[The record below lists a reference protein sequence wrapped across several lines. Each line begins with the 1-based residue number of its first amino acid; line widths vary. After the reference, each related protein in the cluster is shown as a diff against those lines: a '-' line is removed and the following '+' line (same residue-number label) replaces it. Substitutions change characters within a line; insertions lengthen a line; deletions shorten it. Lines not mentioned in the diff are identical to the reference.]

1 MEKRIRDI
9 KDRCLEK
16 EDPFCASA
24 CPFRLD
30 VREFIGRMQRG
41 AFNSAFRLFSN
52 TVGFPAIVAAL
63 CLLTALSTLRTCLLA
78 ALIHLLR
85 SSLHY
90 GVQVV
95 DS

>member
-63 CLLTALSTLRTCLLA
+63 CDQPCRNVCPRGGWMPPSR
-78 ALIHLLR
+78 
-85 SSLHY
+85 
-90 GVQVV
+90 
-95 DS
+95 